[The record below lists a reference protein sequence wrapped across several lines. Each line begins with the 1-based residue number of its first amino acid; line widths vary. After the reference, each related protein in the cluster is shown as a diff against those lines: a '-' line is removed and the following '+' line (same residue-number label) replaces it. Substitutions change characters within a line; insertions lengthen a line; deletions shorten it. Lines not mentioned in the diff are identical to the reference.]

1 VTEAESFNCLPWS
14 DKWIRSQEIIRNFL
28 LMLIDNI
35 RLFLTIAEKGS
46 LVAAGR
52 EVGLS
57 ATTVSERL
65 AALEAHYGVVLFNR
79 TTRSLSLTEEGRTL
93 LSGAKEV
100 LAEIDDLDTRIRHGA
115 ETLSGPIRISAPIG
129 LGRSVVSDV
138 ISTFTT
144 EHPAISVD
152 LHLSDGYVDIVGQG
166 FDLALRFGT
175 LTDSTLRARNL
186 GNHRRIVCAS
196 PAYIAAHGA
205 PQEPADLIRHNCLV
219 MRFGTIPDNVW
230 RFGTEKSPMS
240 VTVRGNKTANDGSLV
255 RRWALDGLG
264 IALKSELEVGPD
276 IESGRLVP
284 LLQEYSPPPTPLQ
297 MMFPPGRSQSR
308 RVRALAE
315 ALSDAVAKKI
325 KV

>member
-1 VTEAESFNCLPWS
+1 
-14 DKWIRSQEIIRNFL
+14 
-28 LMLIDNI
+28 
-35 RLFLTIAEKGS
+35 
-46 LVAAGR
+46 
-52 EVGLS
+52 
-57 ATTVSERL
+57 
-65 AALEAHYGVVLFNR
+65 
-79 TTRSLSLTEEGRTL
+79 
-93 LSGAKEV
+93 
-100 LAEIDDLDTRIRHGA
+100 
-115 ETLSGPIRISAPIG
+115 
-129 LGRSVVSDV
+129 
-138 ISTFTT
+138 
-144 EHPAISVD
+144 
-152 LHLSDGYVDIVGQG
+152 
-166 FDLALRFGT
+166 
-175 LTDSTLRARNL
+175 
-186 GNHRRIVCAS
+186 
-196 PAYIAAHGA
+196 
-205 PQEPADLIRHNCLV
+205 